1 MSKSRITEIIE
12 QFLKEAGA
20 NIQEDRL
27 TEYIVSEAHKGRK
40 LSEILEDPNIKGKIS
55 DGHLAHVLER
65 KEVMQAYEDKLKEAV
80 K

>member
-1 MSKSRITEIIE
+1 MAKSRITEIIE
-12 QFLKEAGA
+12 QFFKEAGT

-27 TEYIVSEAHKGRK
+27 TEYIVNEVHKGRK

-65 KEVMQAYEDKLKEAV
+65 KEVLQEYENKLKETT

>member
-12 QFLKEAGA
+12 QFFKEAGA

-40 LSEILEDPNIKGKIS
+40 LSEILKDPNIKGKIS

-65 KEVMQAYEDKLKEAV
+65 KEVMQAYEDKLKGAV